1 MQARHKKLL
10 RKQFKN
16 QQQSKILWGG
26 EKKRSFTL
34 STKQRDYE
42 YPNPNALQLSCV
54 CSFHMLVMILGH
66 HQILTILPSNRGMN
80 QRPFAGSFQEQDY
93 PTTSTLSGLIT
104 PTILPTDRPGSRRA
118 RSCCSG
124 TRGLF
129 PLLGRVILTPGKR
142 RCSWL

>member
-16 QQQSKILWGG
+16 QQQSQISW
-26 EKKRSFTL
+26 EKKKDHSPYP
-34 STKQRDYE
+34 KQRDYE

-80 QRPFAGSFQEQDY
+80 QRPFAGSFQEQDC
-93 PTTSTLSGLIT
+93 PTTSTLNGPHPSHC
-104 PTILPTDRPGSRRA
+104 PTDRRARSRRA
-118 RSCCSG
+118 HSCCSG
-124 TRGLF
+124 TGGLF
-129 PLLGRVILTPGKR
+129 PLLGRVILTPEKR
-142 RCSWL
+142 